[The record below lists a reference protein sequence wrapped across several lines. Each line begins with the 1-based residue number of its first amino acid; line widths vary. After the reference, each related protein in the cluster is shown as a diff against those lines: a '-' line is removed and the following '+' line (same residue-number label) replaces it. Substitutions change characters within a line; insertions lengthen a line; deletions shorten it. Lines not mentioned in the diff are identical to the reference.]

1 MKRRRAQSDTE
12 SAPGSP
18 LWMTTYSDMVTL
30 LLAFFVLLF
39 SLSSIDAKKFEQ
51 VVIAMRGAL
60 GVLEGSP
67 SSSPDNLLDT
77 SGMME
82 ALGDHFARDLQQL
95 GQVEADLR
103 RTLDRLGLEQS
114 VSLSYD
120 ERGLVVRFLEGI
132 LFDTG
137 RADLRPDALPVLEE
151 LAATLAGLPNHIRVE
166 GHTDNVPI
174 RTVRFPSNWD
184 LSVNRATTVV
194 RYFLE
199 HHEGFSP
206 KRLSAAGYGE
216 FRPIADNETPQGRQ
230 QNRRVDIVVLY
241 ISETSMEPR

>member
-1 MKRRRAQSDTE
+1 MKRRRAQKGDE
-12 SAPGSP
+12 SAPGAP
-18 LWMTTYSDMVTL
+18 LWMVTYSDMVTL

-39 SLSSIDAKKFEQ
+39 SFSSVDAKKFQQ
-51 VVIAMRGAL
+51 VVISMRGAL

-67 SSSPDNLLDT
+67 SSSPDSLLDT

-82 ALGDHFARDLQQL
+82 ALGEHVADLQQM
-95 GQVEADLR
+95 GQVESELR

-114 VSLSYD
+114 VALTYE
-120 ERGLVVRFLEGI
+120 ERGLVVRFMEGV

-137 RADLRPDALPVLEE
+137 RADIRPDAVPVLEE
-151 LAATLAGLPNHIRVE
+151 LAQTLVGLPNHIRVE

-174 RTVRFPSNWD
+174 RTARFPSNWE
-184 LSVNRATTVV
+184 LSVNRATSVI

-216 FRPIADNETPQGRQ
+216 YRPIADNDTAPGRQ

-241 ISETSMEPR
+241 LSETGMEPH

>member
-1 MKRRRAQSDTE
+1 MKRRRAKSGNE

-39 SLSSIDAKKFEQ
+39 SFSSVDAKKFQ
-51 VVIAMRGAL
+51 QAVISMRGAL

-67 SSSPDNLLDT
+67 SSSPDDLLDT

-82 ALGDHFARDLQQL
+82 ALGQQIAVDLQQM
-95 GQVEADLR
+95 GQVEAELR
-103 RTLDRLGLEQS
+103 QTLDRLGLEQTVS
-114 VSLSYD
+114 VSYE
-120 ERGLVVRFLEGI
+120 ERGLVVRFLEGV

-137 RADLRPDALPVLEE
+137 RADLRPDAVPVLEE
-151 LAATLAGLPNHIRVE
+151 LADTLAGVPNHIRVE

-174 RTVRFPSNWD
+174 RTARFPSNWE
-184 LSVNRATTVV
+184 LSVNRATSVV

-199 HHEGFSP
+199 RHEGFSP

-216 FRPIADNETPQGRQ
+216 YRPIADNDTAEGRQ

-241 ISETSMEPR
+241 LSETGMEPR